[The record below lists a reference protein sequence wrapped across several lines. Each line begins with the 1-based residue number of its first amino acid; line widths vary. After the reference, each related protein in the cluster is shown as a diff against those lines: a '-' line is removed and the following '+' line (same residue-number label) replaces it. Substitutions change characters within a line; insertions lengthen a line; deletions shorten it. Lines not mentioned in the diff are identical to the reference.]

1 MILQAAAF
9 PVPTSLLVFNKC
21 SPTTERMLQP
31 SLYLCVLKARLS
43 TLVLFL
49 PSQKGRAINTS
60 MTGSCREGAMAS
72 SIAHAVCII
81 VSKSH
86 SSSLTQSADYS
97 SLDQMPS
104 PRSCGSN
111 LKDTLPILQ
120 IRDGRQL
127 FWPEVFLPIKRD
139 MIQDLSA
146 ICFFIFKYL

>member
-1 MILQAAAF
+1 
-9 PVPTSLLVFNKC
+9 
-21 SPTTERMLQP
+21 
-31 SLYLCVLKARLS
+31 
-43 TLVLFL
+43 
-49 PSQKGRAINTS
+49 
-60 MTGSCREGAMAS
+60 MAS

-86 SSSLTQSADYS
+86 SSSLTQLADYS
-97 SLDQMPS
+97 SLDQMTS
-104 PRSCGSN
+104 PQSCGSN

-127 FWPEVFLPIKRD
+127 FWPEVFLPIKQD